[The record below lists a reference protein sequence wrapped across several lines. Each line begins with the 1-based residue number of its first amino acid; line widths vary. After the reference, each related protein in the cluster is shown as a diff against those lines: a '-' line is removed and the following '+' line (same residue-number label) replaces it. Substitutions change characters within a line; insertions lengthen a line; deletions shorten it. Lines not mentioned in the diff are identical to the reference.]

1 MDDMSK
7 KREAVMSAYNHP
19 TWRDKV
25 KNMTDSQVTAI
36 FLRLKAQNKI

>member
-7 KREAVMSAYNHP
+7 KREAVMSAYINP
-19 TWRDKV
+19 TWRERV